1 MRKIQIIGPWIIH
14 ILTIP
19 IISYQQSLKWC
30 IVGVVIC
37 ISHRRQGKQQR
48 RLLFH
53 RQHAIVLEAYSQ
65 KRALRTYEVVVSFS
79 SYPTHQPGGHAVVLY
94 GNQAAMQVD

>member
-1 MRKIQIIGPWIIH
+1 M
-14 ILTIP
+14 
-19 IISYQQSLKWC
+19 
-30 IVGVVIC
+30 GVVIC

-48 RLLFH
+48 RLLLH